1 MPRYLVERSFPDPPG
16 FPVDD
21 GGRLDCATVV
31 ERNADI
37 GVTWLCSYVRDDRKK
52 SFCLVEAPSPEAV
65 RRAAERSKLPVDRIT
80 RVTVLDPH
88 AYRKGGER
96 DA

>member
-1 MPRYLVERSFPDPPG
+1 MPRYIVERSFADPAG
-16 FPVDD
+16 FPVDCTD
-21 GGRLDCATVV
+21 VV

-52 SFCLVEAPSPEAV
+52 SFCVYEAPSPEAV

-88 AYRKGGER
+88 AYGRKGGR